1 MSKGEEKIASILTGL
16 GIRYEREKI
25 FSDLRNGKLRFD
37 FYIPSLKVCLE
48 VDGEQHFRQV
58 KQFHPTRKD
67 FLHAKQ
73 NDYYKNSYALSHNLV
88 LYRIPFWKLN
98 NIQTATDIFSP
109 SNRVLSKW
117 HNDII
122 YREYLKSQSH

>member
-1 MSKGEEKIASILTGL
+1 MSKGEDKIASILSQAGYKF
-16 GIRYEREKI
+16 IREKI
-25 FSDLRNGKLRFD
+25 FPDLRNGKLRFD
-37 FYIPSLKVCLE
+37 FYLPEKRILLE
-48 VDGEQHFRQV
+48 LDGEQHFKQV
-58 KQFHPTRKD
+58 KKFHATRKD

-73 NDYYKNSYALSHNLV
+73 NDYYKNSYALSHNFI
-88 LYRIPFWKLN
+88 LYRSPLWKIN

-109 SNRVLSKW
+109 SNHVLSKW

>member
-37 FYIPSLKVCLE
+37 FYIPSLKACLE

>member
-1 MSKGEEKIASILTGL
+1 MSKGEEKIASILTSAGL
-16 GIRYEREKI
+16 KYEREKI

-37 FYIPSLKVCLE
+37 FYIPSLRACLE

-58 KQFHPTRKD
+58 KQFYPTRKD

-73 NDYYKNSYALSHNLV
+73 NDYYKNSYALAHNLA